1 MRSDAW
7 RSSKAATSPLR
18 FNLLRTCAA
27 FVVVFLAPCGFFWKY
42 RSNFVPKQAQ
52 FWRILSHML
61 RVHFLVRFP
70 VMFEHFWFPLPLC
83 DLRAIFV

>member
-27 FVVVFLAPCGFFWKY
+27 FVVVFLAPCEFFLEVSFKFCVKTGTVLANSVAY
-42 RSNFVPKQAQ
+42 VACALFSEV
-52 FWRILSHML
+52 SSY
-61 RVHFLVRFP
+61 V
-70 VMFEHFWFPLPLC
+70 
-83 DLRAIFV
+83 